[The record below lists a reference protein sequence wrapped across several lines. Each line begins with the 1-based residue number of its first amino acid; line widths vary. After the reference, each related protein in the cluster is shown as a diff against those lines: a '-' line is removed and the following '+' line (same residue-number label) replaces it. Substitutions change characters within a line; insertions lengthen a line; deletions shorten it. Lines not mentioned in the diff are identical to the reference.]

1 MIRCVAMT
9 TTISQEAATAPDSR
23 RWWALAVLV
32 MAQFV
37 TILDAAIVNV
47 ALPSIQADLGFSQGD
62 LQWVVTAYTILFG
75 GVLLLGG
82 RLADLLGR
90 RRLFVA
96 GMAVFT
102 VASLFNGLAW
112 NDTALIVGRAVQ
124 GLGAALLVPAALSVL
139 VTIFPEGRERNRAL
153 GIWAAATAGGG
164 SFGLLLGGVLTDA
177 LSWEWIFFINIPIG
191 ALVIGLTPLFLP
203 ESRAELA
210 ERRLDFTGAA
220 SITGGLMLL
229 VYALTRA
236 AETSWTATE
245 TIVLLAASV
254 GLIVAFVFIE
264 ARAAAPLLPLRI
276 FRLRSLTASNLS
288 GVFSGVSFVVFF
300 LGSLYAQGVL
310 GYSAIETGAAF
321 LAASLSIVVGS
332 GIAQS
337 LIGRVGVRPVVPTGF
352 ALGTVGLVLL
362 AQAPVDG
369 DYFVDLF
376 PAFVVFG
383 LGMSFAFVGQQIG
396 AQLGVKPA
404 DAGIASGL
412 INTSQQVGGAIA
424 VAVGTTIAATA
435 TESYADGN
443 PGTTALSKAALTH
456 GYEVAYYAFA
466 AVTAIAAVVTAL
478 LLESKASQ
486 AQPAP
491 MADEAPEP
499 GAA

>member
-1 MIRCVAMT
+1 
-9 TTISQEAATAPDSR
+9 
-23 RWWALAVLV
+23 

-47 ALPSIQADLGFSQGD
+47 ALPSIQADLGFSQED
-62 LQWVVTAYTILFG
+62 LQWVVTGYTILFG

-102 VASLFNGLAW
+102 AASLFNGLAW
-112 NDTALIVGRAVQ
+112 NDTALIAGRALQ

-203 ESRAELA
+203 ESRAEMA
-210 ERRLDFTGAA
+210 ERRLDITGAA
-220 SITGGLMLL
+220 TITGGLMLL

-245 TIVLLAASV
+245 TIVLMAASA
-254 GLIVAFVFIE
+254 GLIVAFVVIE

-300 LGSLYAQGVL
+300 LGSLYAQLVL

-321 LAASLSIVVGS
+321 LAASLAIVLGS

-337 LIGRVGVRPVVPTGF
+337 LIGRVGVRPVVPAGF
-352 ALGTVGLVLL
+352 ALATVGLVLL

-369 DYFVDLF
+369 DYLTDLF

-396 AQLGVKPA
+396 AQLGVGPA

-412 INTSQQVGGAIA
+412 INTSQQVGGAVA
-424 VAVGTTIAATA
+424 VAIGTTIAATA
-435 TESYADGN
+435 SEGYAEDN
-443 PGTTALSKAALTH
+443 PGTSALSAAALTH
-456 GYEVAYYAFA
+456 GYEVAYYVFA
-466 AVTAIAAVVTAL
+466 AVTAVAAVVTAL
-478 LLESKASQ
+478 MLE
-486 AQPAP
+486 PAP
-491 MADEAPEP
+491 SADDALEPEP
-499 GAA
+499 A

>member
-1 MIRCVAMT
+1 MSWAVQ
-9 TTISQEAATAPDSR
+9 SDAADSR

-47 ALPSIQADLGFSQGD
+47 ALPSIQADLGFSQED
-62 LQWVVTAYTILFG
+62 LQWVVTAYTIFFG
-75 GVLLLGG
+75 AVLLLGG

-90 RRLFVA
+90 RRLFIA
-96 GMAVFT
+96 GMLLFT
-102 VASLFNGLAW
+102 AASLFNGLAW
-112 NDTALIVGRAVQ
+112 NDMSLIAGRAVQ

-191 ALVIGLTPLFLP
+191 AVVIALTPIFLP

-210 ERRLDFTGAA
+210 ERRFDLMGAL

-236 AETSWTATE
+236 SEQGWTATE
-245 TIVLLAASV
+245 PIVLFAGSLA
-254 GLIVAFVFIE
+254 LIAAFLIIE
-264 ARAAAPLLPLRI
+264 ARSAAPLLPLRML
-276 FRLRSLTASNLS
+276 RLRTLAGSNLS
-288 GVFSGVSFVVFF
+288 GMFSGLSFVVFF
-300 LGSLYAQGVL
+300 LGSLYAQLVL
-310 GYSAIETGAAF
+310 GYSPIETGAAF
-321 LAASLSIVVGS
+321 LAASLSIVLGS
-332 GIAQS
+332 GIAQWLVS
-337 LIGRVGVRPVVPTGF
+337 RVGVRPVVPTGF
-352 ALGTVGLVLL
+352 VLGAVGLVLL

-369 DYFVDLF
+369 HYFADLF

-383 LGMSFAFVGQQIG
+383 LGMALAFVGQQVG
-396 AQLGVKPA
+396 AQMGVGPA

-424 VAVGTTIAATA
+424 VAVATTLAAQA
-435 TESYADGN
+435 TESYVEDH
-443 PGTTALSKAALTH
+443 PGTDALSAAALTH
-456 GYEVAYYAFA
+456 GYELAFYVFA
-466 AVTAIAAVVTAL
+466 AVAAFAAVVTAL
-478 LLESKASQ
+478 MLESKPVQ
-486 AQPAP
+486 AQLTSSSG
-491 MADEAPEP
+491 EAPEL

>member
-1 MIRCVAMT
+1 MMSATV
-9 TTISQEAATAPDSR
+9 SHEAATAPDSR

-47 ALPSIQADLGFSQGD
+47 ALPSIQADLGFSQED

-82 RLADLLGR
+82 RLADLRGR
-90 RRLFVA
+90 RRLFIA

-102 VASLFNGLAW
+102 AASLFNGLAW
-112 NDTALIVGRAVQ
+112 NDTALIVGRAMQ

-191 ALVIGLTPLFLP
+191 ALVIALTPVFLP
-203 ESRAELA
+203 ESRAESA
-210 ERRLDFTGAA
+210 ERRLDVTGAA

-245 TIVLLAASV
+245 TIVLLAAAV
-254 GLIVAFVFIE
+254 GLIVAFVWIE

-300 LGSLYAQGVL
+300 LGSLYAQLVL

-321 LAASLSIVVGS
+321 LAASLSIVLGA
-332 GIAQS
+332 GIAQW
-337 LIGRVGVRPVVPTGF
+337 LIGRVGVRPVVPSGF
-352 ALGTVGLVLL
+352 ALATVGLVLL

-369 DYFVDLF
+369 DYFADLF

-396 AQLGVKPA
+396 AQLGVGPA

-412 INTSQQVGGAIA
+412 INTSQQVGGAVA
-424 VAVGTTIAATA
+424 VAIGTTIAATA
-435 TESYADGN
+435 TESYVKDN
-443 PGTTALSKAALTH
+443 PGMSALSQAALTH
-456 GYEVAYYAFA
+456 GYEVAYYVFA
-466 AVTAIAAVVTAL
+466 AVTALAAVVSAL
-478 LLESKASQ
+478 MLE
-486 AQPAP
+486 PAP
-491 MADEAPEP
+491 KAGPAPSAEEVLEPEP
-499 GAA
+499 A

>member
-1 MIRCVAMT
+1 MT
-9 TTISQEAATAPDSR
+9 ESSTQDAR

-47 ALPSIQADLGFSQGD
+47 ALPSIQADLGFSQED
-62 LQWVVTAYTILFG
+62 LQWVVTAYTIVFG

-90 RRLFVA
+90 RRLFVT

-102 VASLFNGLAW
+102 AASLFNGLAW
-112 NDTALIVGRAVQ
+112 NDTALIVGRAIQ

-153 GIWAAATAGGG
+153 GIWAAVTAAGG
-164 SFGLLLGGVLTDA
+164 SLGLLLGGVLTDA

-191 ALVIGLTPLFLP
+191 ALVIGLTPLFLSQ
-203 ESRAELA
+203 SRAELA
-210 ERRLDFTGAA
+210 ERRLDVTGAA

-245 TIVLLAASV
+245 TIVLLASSL
-254 GLIVAFVFIE
+254 GLIVAFVWIE
-264 ARAAAPLLPLRI
+264 ARAAAPLLPLRV
-276 FRLRSLTASNLS
+276 FRLRSLSASNLS
-288 GVFSGVSFVVFF
+288 GVFSGISFVVFF
-300 LGSLYAQGVL
+300 LGSLYAQLVL

-321 LAASLSIVVGS
+321 LAASVSIIVGS

-337 LIGRVGVRPVVPTGF
+337 LIGRVGIRPVVPSGF
-352 ALGTVGLVLL
+352 ALATLGLVLL

-369 DYFVDLF
+369 NYLADLF

-396 AQLGVKPA
+396 AQLGVAPA

-435 TESYADGN
+435 TQSYANGN
-443 PGTTALSKAALTH
+443 AGMTALSKGALTH
-456 GYEVAYYAFA
+456 GYEVTYYVFA
-466 AVTAIAAVVTAL
+466 AVTAVAALATAL
-478 LLESKASQ
+478 LLEPRASH
-486 AQPAP
+486 AEPAP
-491 MADEAPEP
+491 ASEELPEP

>member
-1 MIRCVAMT
+1 MT
-9 TTISQEAATAPDSR
+9 TTISQEAATASDSR

-37 TILDAAIVNV
+37 TVLDAAIVNV
-47 ALPSIQADLGFSQGD
+47 ALPSIQADLGFSQED

-82 RLADLLGR
+82 RLADLRGR
-90 RRLFVA
+90 RRLFVT

-102 VASLFNGLAW
+102 AASLFNGLAW
-112 NDTALIVGRAVQ
+112 SDTALIVGRGIQ

-177 LSWEWIFFINIPIG
+177 LSWEWIFYVNIPVG
-191 ALVIGLTPLFLP
+191 ALVIALTPFFLP
-203 ESRAELA
+203 ESRAESA
-210 ERRLDFTGAA
+210 ERRLDVTGAA

-245 TIVLLAASV
+245 TIVLLAAAI
-254 GLIVAFVFIE
+254 GLIAAFVWIE

-288 GVFSGVSFVVFF
+288 GVFTGVSFVVFF
-300 LGSLYAQGVL
+300 LGSLYAQRVL

-321 LAASLSIVVGS
+321 LAASLSIVVGA

-337 LIGRVGVRPVVPTGF
+337 LIGQVGVRPVVPSGF

-369 DYFVDLF
+369 DYFTDLF
-376 PAFVVFG
+376 PAFVIFG

-396 AQLGVKPA
+396 AQLGVGPA

-412 INTSQQVGGAIA
+412 INTSQQVGGAVA
-424 VAVGTTIAATA
+424 VAIGTTIAATA
-435 TESYADGN
+435 TVSYVEGN
-443 PGTTALSKAALTH
+443 PGTSALSGAALTY
-456 GYEVAYYAFA
+456 GYEVAYYVCA
-466 AVTAIAAVVTAL
+466 AVTALAAVVTAL
-478 LLESKASQ
+478 MLESN
-486 AQPAP
+486 AP
-491 MADEAPEP
+491 RGEAAPSAEEVLGPEP
-499 GAA
+499 A

>member
-1 MIRCVAMT
+1 MT
-9 TTISQEAATAPDSR
+9 ESSAQDAR

-47 ALPSIQADLGFSQGD
+47 ALPSIQADLGFSQED
-62 LQWVVTAYTILFG
+62 LQWVVTAYTIVFG

-90 RRLFVA
+90 RRLFVT
-96 GMAVFT
+96 GMTVFT
-102 VASLFNGLAW
+102 AASLFNGLAW
-112 NDTALIVGRAVQ
+112 NDTALIVGRAIQ

-153 GIWAAATAGGG
+153 GIWAAVTAAGG

-191 ALVIGLTPLFLP
+191 ALVIGLTPPFLS

-210 ERRLDFTGAA
+210 ERRLDVTGAA

-236 AETSWTATE
+236 AETSWAATE
-245 TIVLLAASV
+245 TIVLLAASL
-254 GLIVAFVFIE
+254 GLIVAFVWIE
-264 ARAAAPLLPLRI
+264 ARAAAPLLPLRV
-276 FRLRSLTASNLS
+276 FRLRSLSASNLS

-300 LGSLYAQGVL
+300 LGSLYAQLVL

-321 LAASLSIVVGS
+321 LAASVSIIVGS

-337 LIGRVGVRPVVPTGF
+337 LIGRVGIRPVVPSGF
-352 ALGTVGLVLL
+352 ALATLGLVLL

-369 DYFVDLF
+369 NYLADLF

-396 AQLGVKPA
+396 AQLGVAPA

-435 TESYADGN
+435 TQSYAGGN
-443 PGTTALSKAALTH
+443 AGMTALSKAALTH
-456 GYEVAYYAFA
+456 GYEVTYYVFA
-466 AVTAIAAVVTAL
+466 AVTAVAALATAL
-478 LLESKASQ
+478 LLEPRASH
-486 AQPAP
+486 AEPAP
-491 MADEAPEP
+491 ASEELPEP

>member
-1 MIRCVAMT
+1 MT
-9 TTISQEAATAPDSR
+9 TTVSQEAANAPDSR
-23 RWWALAVLV
+23 RWCALAVLV

-75 GVLLLGG
+75 GALLLGG

-112 NDTALIVGRAVQ
+112 NDTALIVGRAIQ

-203 ESRAELA
+203 ESRADLA

-300 LGSLYAQGVL
+300 LGSLYAQLVL

-321 LAASLSIVVGS
+321 LAASLSIVLGS
-332 GIAQS
+332 GIAQCADRQ
-337 LIGRVGVRPVVPTGF
+337 GRSAAGGSDRLCARHCRARPPR
-352 ALGTVGLVLL
+352 A
-362 AQAPVDG
+362 
-369 DYFVDLF
+369 
-376 PAFVVFG
+376 
-383 LGMSFAFVGQQIG
+383 G
-396 AQLGVKPA
+396 ARSMVTTSSTCSRPSSSS
-404 DAGIASGL
+404 DSGCR
-412 INTSQQVGGAIA
+412 SPSSVSRSARSS
-424 VAVGTTIAATA
+424 VSSRPMP
-435 TESYADGN
+435 ESPPD
-443 PGTTALSKAALTH
+443 
-456 GYEVAYYAFA
+456 
-466 AVTAIAAVVTAL
+466 
-478 LLESKASQ
+478 
-486 AQPAP
+486 
-491 MADEAPEP
+491 
-499 GAA
+499 

>member
-1 MIRCVAMT
+1 MSSTVQ
-9 TTISQEAATAPDSR
+9 SDATAARDSR

-47 ALPSIQADLGFSQGD
+47 ALPSIQADLGFSQED
-62 LQWVVTAYTILFG
+62 LQWVITAYTIFFG
-75 GVLLLGG
+75 AVLLLGG

-96 GMAVFT
+96 GMVLFT
-102 VASLFNGLAW
+102 AASLFNGLAW
-112 NDTALIVGRAVQ
+112 NDVSLIAGRAVQ

-191 ALVIGLTPLFLP
+191 AAVIALTPLVLP

-210 ERRLDFTGAA
+210 ERRFDFMGAL
-220 SITGGLMLL
+220 SITGALMLL

-236 AETSWTATE
+236 SEQSWTSTE
-245 TIVLLAASV
+245 PLALFAGSLALMAIFLV
-254 GLIVAFVFIE
+254 IE
-264 ARAAAPLLPLRI
+264 ARSAAPLLPLRVL
-276 FRLRSLTASNLS
+276 RLRTLTGSNLS
-288 GVFSGVSFVVFF
+288 GVFSGLSFVVFF
-300 LGSLYAQGVL
+300 LGSLYAQLVL
-310 GYSAIETGAAF
+310 GYSPIETGAAF
-321 LAASLSIVVGS
+321 LGASLSIVVGS

-337 LIGRVGVRPVVPTGF
+337 LVGRLGVRPVVPTGF
-352 ALGTVGLVLL
+352 VLGAVGLVLL

-369 DYFVDLF
+369 DYLADLF

-383 LGMSFAFVGQQIG
+383 LGMSLAFVGQQVG
-396 AQLGVKPA
+396 AQMGVAPA

-424 VAVGTTIAATA
+424 VAVATTLSAQA
-435 TESYADGN
+435 TESYVADH
-443 PGTTALSKAALTH
+443 PGTDMLSAAALTH
-456 GYEVAYYAFA
+456 GYDLAFYVFAGVAAL
-466 AVTAIAAVVTAL
+466 AAVVTAL
-478 LLESKASQ
+478 MLESKPAD
-486 AQPAP
+486 AQLMPGAE
-491 MADEAPEP
+491 DAPEL

>member
-1 MIRCVAMT
+1 MN
-9 TTISQEAATAPDSR
+9 ATASAPAITNSDSR

-47 ALPSIQADLGFSQGD
+47 ALPSIQADLGFSQED

-75 GVLLLGG
+75 GALLLGG
-82 RLADLLGR
+82 RLADLGGR
-90 RRLFVA
+90 RRLFIT
-96 GMAVFT
+96 GTAVFT
-102 VASLFNGLAW
+102 AASLFNGLAW
-112 NDTALIVGRAVQ
+112 NDTALIVGRAIQ
-124 GLGAALLVPAALSVL
+124 GLGAALLVPAALSML

-191 ALVIGLTPLFLP
+191 ALVIALTPVFLP
-203 ESRAELA
+203 ESRADSA
-210 ERRLDFTGAA
+210 ERRLDVAGAA

-236 AETSWTATE
+236 AETSWTTTE
-245 TIVLLAASV
+245 TIVLLVAAV
-254 GLIVAFVFIE
+254 GLIVAFVWIE

-300 LGSLYAQGVL
+300 LGSLYAQQVL

-321 LAASLSIVVGS
+321 LAASLSIVVGA

-337 LIGRVGVRPVVPTGF
+337 LIGRVGVRPVVPSGF
-352 ALGTVGLVLL
+352 ALATVGLVLL

-369 DYFVDLF
+369 DYFADLF
-376 PAFVVFG
+376 PAFVIFG

-396 AQLGVKPA
+396 AQLGVGPA

-412 INTSQQVGGAIA
+412 INTSQQVGGAVA
-424 VAVGTTIAATA
+424 VAIGTTIAATA
-435 TESYADGN
+435 TESYVEGT
-443 PGTTALSKAALTH
+443 PGTSALSGAALTH
-456 GYEVAYYAFA
+456 GYEVAYYVLA
-466 AVTAIAAVVTAL
+466 AVTALAAVVTVL
-478 LLESKASQ
+478 MLESN
-486 AQPAP
+486 AP
-491 MADEAPEP
+491 RGEATPSAEEVFEPEP
-499 GAA
+499 A

>member
-1 MIRCVAMT
+1 MT
-9 TTISQEAATAPDSR
+9 TTISQEAANAPDSR

-62 LQWVVTAYTILFG
+62 LQWVVTGYTILFG
-75 GVLLLGG
+75 GALLLGG

-112 NDTALIVGRAVQ
+112 NDTALIVGRAIQ

-153 GIWAAATAGGG
+153 GNWAAATAGGG

-203 ESRAELA
+203 ESRADLA

-300 LGSLYAQGVL
+300 LGSLYAQLVL

-321 LAASLSIVVGS
+321 LAASLSIVLGS
-332 GIAQS
+332 GIAQW

-352 ALGTVGLVLL
+352 ALATVGLVLL

-396 AQLGVKPA
+396 AQLGVEPA

-435 TESYADGN
+435 TESYAEGN
-443 PGTTALSKAALTH
+443 PGTTALSQAALTH

-486 AQPAP
+486 AQPGP
-491 MADEAPEP
+491 MADEVPQP